1 MDKEIVERYS
11 QLINPQQII
20 SPFITQVTGIDNQMV
35 EDMPVLSSVQDD
47 ILQFLGHDSII
58 GHNTAFDLNFIANH
72 FQINL
77 SNEYMDTVQFCRKVY
92 PQMPHH
98 RLTDMVEFLG
108 LSTNEH
114 RSLADCISTYEL
126 YEHLKK
132 EIIRQ
137 HISI

>member
-1 MDKEIVERYS
+1 
-11 QLINPQQII
+11 
-20 SPFITQVTGIDNQMV
+20 
-35 EDMPVLSSVQDD
+35 
-47 ILQFLGHDSII
+47 
-58 GHNTAFDLNFIANH
+58 
-72 FQINL
+72 
-77 SNEYMDTVQFCRKVY
+77 
-92 PQMPHH
+92 MPHH